1 VGFELR
7 DVENGMYPAE
17 IIGKRDTNRVPTN
30 AVDNLEGT
38 DVLFRKSL

>member
-17 IIGKRDTNRVPTN
+17 IVGKRDLNGVPTN

-38 DVLFRKSL
+38 DVSFGKSL